1 MQPLYNIFFAG
12 EVLEGHEKAEV
23 RARLAKLFNAGEATL
38 EKLFSGK
45 PQLVKRECDKPTA
58 LKYKQAMERAG
69 ARPVIKAVPASQAA
83 DAAQPAPRPAA
94 AVGAQQQPAAQKKL
108 SMAERIAA
116 LAEAPDITISKPE
129 PETPP
134 APEVD
139 PETGLSLAPAGTH
152 LLSAEERQQAVV
164 AEVEVD
170 ISDLATEG
178 DYGRLSSEPPPAP
191 PAPDTSHM
199 DMGAVG
205 ETIPTLPSNVT
216 PITPDTSAIDLSPA
230 GTDFS
235 DCSSVDEE
243 FPELDLTHMA
253 VAPEGSDVLEAQYR
267 RRHDEAAPNTDHLS
281 VQR

>member
-12 EVLEGHEKAEV
+12 EVLEGHERAEV

-45 PQLVKRECDKPTA
+45 PQLVKRECDKATA
-58 LKYKQAMERAG
+58 LKYKQAMEKAG
-69 ARPVIKAVPASQAA
+69 ARPVIKAVSASQAA
-83 DAAQPAPRPAA
+83 DAAAPRQAAGSGASQPPAA
-94 AVGAQQQPAAQKKL
+94 EKKL

-116 LAEAPDITISKPE
+116 LAEAPDITYSKPE
-129 PETPP
+129 PEAPP
-134 APEVD
+134 TPEVD

-152 LLSAEERQQAVV
+152 LLSAEERLQAVV
-164 AEVEVD
+164 AGVEIDV
-170 ISDLATEG
+170 SNLATEG
-178 DYGRLSSEPPPAP
+178 NYDRLSNEPPPAP
-191 PAPDTSHM
+191 PAPDTTHL

-216 PITPDTSAIDLSPA
+216 PITPDTDGINLSPA

-235 DCSSVDEE
+235 DCSAVDEE

-281 VQR
+281 LRR